1 MKRIIRSYAHEP
13 WLAGAILITL
23 TFGTIIL
30 RSVAGYAFPS
40 YFLYIAL
47 ALLAFLLFS
56 QLDFLVLQSFS
67 TLLYGFSVFLLTL
80 PILIGEVTRGTIRWI
95 QIGGFTLQPAE
106 IARPF
111 LILFIAQYLTREEL
125 TVRRFFVATALFMG
139 PTFLILLAPS
149 LGVSVL
155 AAVGFVGVVLSLR
168 FNKRLLITAVLMGL
182 MLLPFSW
189 FLLADYQKERVEALF
204 SPSQDPQGIG
214 YNSIQALITVGSG
227 GWTGRGLGEGVQTQL
242 YFLPERHTDFIFA
255 SVSEELGFVG
265 AFFVII
271 LLFFLL
277 WRILSVVTRAKNYTA
292 RAYAAG
298 VFLTLF
304 AQIMVHIGMNM
315 GLFPITGLPLPLV
328 SLGGSSLLA
337 NMIMLGMVVSA
348 KNRLTSGIL

>member
-1 MKRIIRSYAHEP
+1 MKLKQFFAHEP
-13 WLAGAILITL
+13 WLVGTILLTL
-23 TFGTIIL
+23 FFGTIIL

-40 YFLYIAL
+40 YFLFIAL
-47 ALLAFLLFS
+47 SLAAFILFS
-56 QLDFLVLQSFS
+56 QLNFLILQSFS
-67 TLLYGFSVFLLTL
+67 TILYVVSIILLTL

-95 QIGGFTLQPAE
+95 QIGSFTLQPAE

-111 LILFIAQYLTREEL
+111 LILFIAQYLTSQEL
-125 TVRRFFVATALFMG
+125 TVRRFATALILFMG

-155 AAVGFVGVVLSLR
+155 TVIGFSGVVLALH
-168 FNKRLLITAVLMGL
+168 FNKKLLLTSSILGL
-182 MLLPFSW
+182 MVLPFTW
-189 FLLADYQKERVEALF
+189 FFLADYQKQRVFALF
-204 SPSQDPQGIG
+204 SPTTDPQGIG

-227 GWTGRGLGEGVQTQL
+227 GFLGRGLGEGVQTQL

-255 SVSEELGFVG
+255 SVAEEMGFVG
-265 AFFVII
+265 AFLVII

-277 WRILSVVTRAKNYTA
+277 WRVLSVVINATNYTA
-292 RAYAAG
+292 RAYASG

-315 GLFPITGLPLPLV
+315 GLFPITGLPLPLI

-337 NMIMLGMVVSA
+337 TMIMLGIVVSA
-348 KNRLTSGIL
+348 KYKHTSGVF